1 MFTNPNRNFYLTI
14 FCLILFPINVF
25 SEDGVIEEVLVTAT
39 LRVQSAQDTPISMTV
54 IGGDALVEKDLMQ
67 ISDIAR
73 QTPALHI
80 SEGTVS
86 NKLFLRG
93 VGSGQDSGIEQSVG
107 TVIDGV
113 YQGRSKATTATLFD
127 IERVEVLKGPQT
139 TYFGNNT
146 IGGAL
151 SIITRAPTDTVERS
165 VSGTAASHGERTV
178 QAVLSGPFSEGLK
191 GRLGIQFHSTDGWLK
206 NINPIGEDHPKK
218 DSLIVRGTL
227 LWDSWDDMDISLK
240 AEVGRIDNESGIGWQ
255 QTECP
260 PDPARFPAGA
270 VGPFNM
276 CRLGQ
281 ELIPEFEAEFDENYS
296 GSENQDGYLD
306 ADNFVLRIN
315 KTFGNHELTSIT
327 SLTAFDMDQVGE
339 SDESQLPLLHW
350 SVLEDTSQFAQELRL
365 SNATSDKFQYTVGAY
380 FQQTDV
386 DLKVRL
392 GLFNLATAKSVV
404 GFSRNFRQ
412 DTDLISVFGSITYVV
427 SDKLHVTP
435 SVRWTDVEKNLNR
448 NVVSSGGS
456 LDFDDFNFDG
466 FEGLSPV
473 LNRDDTMNDS
483 AVTPALNIQYFPG
496 EDSMFYASYSD
507 GFKAGGFEAIPN
519 TNEGAGEFD
528 AESVAA
534 FELGYKTTLN
544 DRIQLSLALFRNEY
558 KDLQTAAYRVPQ
570 NPEEFGTAGF
580 WSTTNVKGAD
590 VRGLDFEMAFLLTDK
605 LRLDASITI
614 LDATFRD
621 FENGFCPIG
630 SAMLTCDKTGSPL
643 PYAPDKSGLVALSYD
658 DEIGNGL
665 NFSSFVSVYF
675 SDGYFHEIDQDPY
688 SWEPSYYKI
697 DARVE
702 VYPDDERWYVAL
714 VGKNLNDEYTS
725 NWRTDIFGTTGG
737 FLAILDRTR
746 SIGVQ
751 FGYNF

>member
-1 MFTNPNRNFYLTI
+1 MFTKPRRGFS
-14 FCLILFPINVF
+14 ILFLSLFLFPTTAF
-25 SEDGVIEEVLVTAT
+25 SADGVIEEVLVTAT
-39 LRVQSAQDTPISMTV
+39 LRVQSAHDTPISMTV
-54 IGGDALVEKDLMQ
+54 IGGDALIDKDLMQ

-107 TVIDGV
+107 TVIDSV
-113 YQGRSKATTATLFD
+113 YQGRSKATTAALFD

-151 SIITRAPTDTVERS
+151 SIVTRAPTDTTEMS
-165 VSGTAASHGERTV
+165 VSGTVASHGERTIG
-178 QAVLSGPFSEGLK
+178 AILSGPFSDGLK
-191 GRLGIQFHSTDGWLK
+191 GRLAIQFHSMDGWLK
-206 NINPIGEDHPKK
+206 NINPAGEDHPKK
-218 DSLIVRGTL
+218 DSLTARGTL
-227 LWDSWDDMDISLK
+227 VWDSWDDMDISLK
-240 AEVGRIDNESGIGWQ
+240 AEIGRIDNESGIGWQ

-260 PDPARFPAGA
+260 PDPGRFPAGP

-281 ELIPEFEAEFDENYS
+281 ELIPGFEAEFDDEYS

-306 ADNFVLRIN
+306 TESFVLRIN

-327 SLTAFDMDQVGE
+327 SHTAFDLDQVGE

-350 SVLEDTSQFAQELRL
+350 SVLEDTSQFAQEIRL
-365 SNATSDKFQYTVGAY
+365 SGTPTDDLQYTIGAY
-380 FQQTDV
+380 YQQTDV

-392 GLFNLATAKSVV
+392 GLYNLATGNSIV
-404 GFSRNFRQ
+404 GLSRNFKQ
-412 DTDLISVFGSITYVV
+412 DTDLMSVFGSITYSVTEN
-427 SDKLHVTP
+427 LLVTP
-435 SVRWTDVEKNLNR
+435 SVRWTDVEKDLNR
-448 NVVSSGGS
+448 HILSAGGN
-456 LDFDDFNFDG
+456 LVFDDFNFDG
-466 FEGLSPV
+466 LNGLSPV
-473 LNRDDTMNDS
+473 LNRDDSLNDS
-483 AVTPALNIQYFPG
+483 AVTPALTVQYFVG
-496 EDSMFYASYSD
+496 DDAMFYASYSD

-519 TNEGAGEFD
+519 TNEGGGAFD
-528 AESVAA
+528 AESVDA

-544 DRIQLSLALFRNEY
+544 DRLQLSLALFRNEY
-558 KDLQTAAYRVPQ
+558 EDLQTAAYRVPE
-570 NPEEFGTAGF
+570 NPEEFGTSGF
-580 WSTTNVKGAD
+580 WSTTNVNGAD
-590 VRGLDFEMAFLLTDK
+590 VQGMDLEVAFLLTDK
-605 LRLDASITI
+605 LRLDASVSI

-630 SAMLTCDKTGSPL
+630 SAMLTCDKSGTPL
-643 PYAPDKSGLVALSYD
+643 PYAPDKSGLITLSYD
-658 DEIGNGL
+658 EEIGNGL
-665 NFSSFVSVYF
+665 NLSSFVSVYF

-688 SWEPSYYKI
+688 SREPSYYKI
-697 DARVE
+697 DARIE
-702 VYPDDERWYVAL
+702 ISPDDGSWYVAV

-746 SIGVQ
+746 SVGLQ